1 MHHPISTGTSG
12 VYQLI
17 LRSTNKASCV
27 CVSSIHIMAI
37 DQHVLFSVGTVLT
50 NETCRK
56 IAAKKQRD
64 HGQVTIQF
72 RIQNSLI
79 SSR

>member
-1 MHHPISTGTSG
+1 MHI
-12 VYQLI
+12 I
-17 LRSTNKASCV
+17 
-27 CVSSIHIMAI
+27 AI
-37 DQHVLFSVGTVLT
+37 DQHVLFSVDTILT

-56 IAAKKQRD
+56 ITAKKQRD

>member
-1 MHHPISTGTSG
+1 MTAILSG
-12 VYQLI
+12 MLQELFEVEIYVEI
-17 LRSTNKASCV
+17 LKKFLKFGKF
-27 CVSSIHIMAI
+27 I
-37 DQHVLFSVGTVLT
+37 LT